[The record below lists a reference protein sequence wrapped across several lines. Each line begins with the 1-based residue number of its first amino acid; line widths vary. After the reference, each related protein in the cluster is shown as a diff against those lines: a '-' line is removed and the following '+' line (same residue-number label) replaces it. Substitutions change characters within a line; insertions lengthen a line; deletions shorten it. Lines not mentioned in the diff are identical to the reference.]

1 MIRLLLISIVFI
13 SLNAKGQ
20 LTLNDIFFQDTTLT
34 SCQADTT
41 QLLRGFRY
49 WEAYQTLDDPP
60 FGGMLIEASFR
71 HDCMAA
77 VSGGMNTRTQA
88 IAQHSAQLC
97 EQCSTPPPRRNVKR
111 SVIPPRLPRAVTG
124 RNEPAHRLSPN
135 IPPNVEFRTL
145 FFSNPN
151 TVQFTG
157 CK

>member
-60 FGGMLIEASFR
+60 FGGMLSEASFR
-71 HDCMAA
+71 RDCMAA

-88 IAQHSAQLC
+88 IAQHSAQLW
-97 EQCSTPPPRRNVKR
+97 
-111 SVIPPRLPRAVTG
+111 
-124 RNEPAHRLSPN
+124 
-135 IPPNVEFRTL
+135 L
-145 FFSNPN
+145 FEE
-151 TVQFTG
+151 
-157 CK
+157 